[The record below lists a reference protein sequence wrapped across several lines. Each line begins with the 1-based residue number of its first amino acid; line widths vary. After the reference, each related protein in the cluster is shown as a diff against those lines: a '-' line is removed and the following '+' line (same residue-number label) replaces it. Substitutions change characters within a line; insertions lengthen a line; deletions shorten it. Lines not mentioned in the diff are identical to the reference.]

1 MSEDPVEEIKRQ
13 KLEELQDTQGRTSRD
28 APIPIDGADE
38 LEALTDEHEV
48 VLVDFHAEWCGPCK
62 QLAPI
67 VDQLAAETAATVV
80 KVDIDQHS
88 DLAGSWNVRSVP
100 TLLLFADGEPVER
113 VRGLQPYDRLAGLV
127 EQHA

>member
-13 KLEELQDTQGRTSRD
+13 KLEELQDTQARTSRD